1 MLTYKVFP
9 MIEYNGLQYE
19 VTELGTENIGGIE
32 HKKIQVEIHD
42 MEGIVQYDKEKT
54 QPTHRYSLDD
64 YGKRYVRS
72 VVK

>member
-1 MLTYKVFP
+1 

-32 HKKIQVEIHD
+32 HKKFRVEIHD

-54 QPTHRYSLDD
+54 QPTNRYSLDD

-72 VVK
+72 VVKMRERRSS

>member
-1 MLTYKVFP
+1 

-19 VTELGTENIGGIE
+19 VTELETVNINGMECKRFRVQIW
-32 HKKIQVEIHD
+32 D

-54 QPTHRYSLDD
+54 GPTHRYSLDD

-72 VVK
+72 VVKRNERRSS

>member
-1 MLTYKVFP
+1 

-19 VTELGTENIGGIE
+19 VTELETVNINGLECKRFRVQIW
-32 HKKIQVEIHD
+32 D

-54 QPTHRYSLDD
+54 GPTHRYSLDD

-72 VVK
+72 VVKMRERRSS